1 MGCQCS
7 ANTNDQI
14 IDIDNIMNSE
24 DESLP
29 IVSSY
34 PISDYTKKAYRLINK
49 IRENPSSF
57 AQVIENSVKFI
68 QSEKGRLIFNH
79 KLKVALHKGLEVFQE
94 ASNVLKKLSPM
105 SKLNFKDEI
114 LVQCPEHES
123 ELKDI
128 NVFKEKILKK
138 LETNKIDA
146 YYKDAIKEPEISVLL
161 MIVDDAEK
169 NSGKK
174 RNSILNPEFKNIA
187 ISSSNIGNT
196 FCAYFTFSK

>member
-1 MGCQCS
+1 MGCQCTG
-7 ANTNDQI
+7 NTNDKI

-24 DESLP
+24 DESST
-29 IVSSY
+29 IVSTY
-34 PISDYTKKAYRLINK
+34 PVSDYTKKAYRLINK

-57 AQVIENSVKFI
+57 AQVIENSIKFI

-94 ASNVLKKLSPM
+94 ASNALKKLSPM
-105 SKLNFKDEI
+105 PKLKFKDEI
-114 LVQCPEHES
+114 LVQCPEEES
-123 ELKDI
+123 ELKDM

-138 LETNKIDA
+138 LESIKIDA